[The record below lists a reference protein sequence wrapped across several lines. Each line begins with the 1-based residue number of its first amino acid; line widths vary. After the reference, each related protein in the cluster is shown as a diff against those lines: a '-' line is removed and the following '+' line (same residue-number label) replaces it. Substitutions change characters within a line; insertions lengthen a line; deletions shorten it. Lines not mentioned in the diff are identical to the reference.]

1 MSASDNFCN
10 GVIMAFITTNLIL
23 YLDHMKAMMT
33 RICLHLNRSSL
44 NIFFFFFFWPSV
56 DHGVDE
62 KCEVQYSFEKYLYIY
77 FYRSSVIHVGFIKV
91 CQAAC
96 SLCNNIVPQC
106 FQFSCVIFMSLCFV
120 VN

>member
-1 MSASDNFCN
+1 MGSSW
-10 GVIMAFITTNLIL
+10 LSSPQIL
-23 YLDHMKAMMT
+23 YCTVFGSYESHDDEDLFTFEQVK
-33 RICLHLNRSSL
+33 SEY
-44 NIFFFFFFWPSV
+44 FFFFFWPSV

-106 FQFSCVIFMSLCFV
+106 FQFSCVIFMNKTNLSLCFV